1 MYCCDDHC
9 VILSADVGG
18 FLLLSVNEIYAGSFI
33 AGIERTGFGNL
44 KVNYTESES
53 ENIVKMKVTTGESVN
68 IVKLKIEGLKRVH
81 LCSHLLSSLTTSTIL
96 QFIKHQTCQEKNF
109 ALCFCF
115 Q

>member
-1 MYCCDDHC
+1 MYCCEDHF

-33 AGIERTGFGNL
+33 AGIERTGFGKKRNL

-109 ALCFCF
+109 APC
-115 Q
+115 